1 MSTAFDARVGRDF
14 TRLTRRGRA
23 RTESKTAVRC
33 RNCLVIP
40 RLAEQSVQALWRA
53 YAFFLSK
60 MVLRVNFIA
69 RCTLFIPE
77 KCYCRVFHI
86 GANALVS
93 NAPGRCAASSNPAGR
108 AKSI

>member
-1 MSTAFDARVGRDF
+1 VQSMHTV
-14 TRLTRRGRA
+14 LRA
-23 RTESKTAVRC
+23 RA
-33 RNCLVIP
+33 P
-40 RLAEQSVQALWRA
+40 
-53 YAFFLSK
+53 FLLK
-60 MVLRVNFIA
+60 MVLRVNFMA